1 MIFRRQF
8 RFYLILRCKDNLI
21 KSLAVKYKKYKYIT
35 IIRYFKHEL
44 RPVFKEKSLIFNTYT
59 K

>member
-44 RPVFKEKSLIFNTYT
+44 RPVFKEKS
-59 K
+59 